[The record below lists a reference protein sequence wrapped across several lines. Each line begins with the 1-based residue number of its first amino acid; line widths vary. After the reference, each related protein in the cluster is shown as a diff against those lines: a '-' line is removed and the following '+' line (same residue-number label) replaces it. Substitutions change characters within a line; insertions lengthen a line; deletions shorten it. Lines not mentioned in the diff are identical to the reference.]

1 MKLWRRNITNDELP
15 LFLKSGL
22 TKCNDQLIKMANFLQ
37 RKTNGYSTR
46 TKKLL
51 LLLFVIVFVAE
62 SSIVTIQSFQGKN
75 LNSISV
81 TRIRTI
87 PIERSTIAVPRVAK
101 TELLKIQRFKNYI
114 DSLSTTIRGRKLRD
128 SLLHNRPHLMDTIN
142 FLINVYLEQS
152 KKKENEKA
160 KIK

>member
-1 MKLWRRNITNDELP
+1 
-15 LFLKSGL
+15 
-22 TKCNDQLIKMANFLQ
+22 MANFLQ

-46 TKKLL
+46 TKKLW
-51 LLLFVIVFVAE
+51 LLLFVILFVAE
-62 SSIVTIQSFQGKN
+62 SSIVTIQSIQRKN
-75 LNSISV
+75 INSISV

-87 PIERSTIAVPRVAK
+87 PIERNTTATPRFAK
-101 TELLKIQRFKNYI
+101 SELPKIQRFKNYI
-114 DSLSTTIRGRKLRD
+114 DSLSTTVRGRKLRD
-128 SLLHNRPHLMDTIN
+128 SLLHYRPHLMDTIN